1 MRFFYAQKED
11 YERQHSDQYHRAI
24 NALFAKSPRFRAWET
39 GKIKKNLAN
48 LNKQAEK
55 RLDIIMEQM
64 KAVEGVTKELKA
76 KNQWKWVQK
85 MNSIRYQAEEIVK
98 NEMIYI

>member
-1 MRFFYAQKED
+1 
-11 YERQHSDQYHRAI
+11 
-24 NALFAKSPRFRAWET
+24 
-39 GKIKKNLAN
+39 
-48 LNKQAEK
+48 
-55 RLDIIMEQM
+55 MEQM